1 MKILKYILIVVAIL
15 IVIPLVVALFV
26 KKEYRVERVV
36 VINQPK
42 DVVYDYVKL
51 LKNQNEFSKWANMD
65 PNMDKSFT
73 GTDGNVGFVS
83 AWESKDKH
91 VGKGEQ
97 EIIKITDDRIDY
109 ELRFLE
115 PMESTEYAYLT
126 FQQLSDNETQVLW
139 GFNGK
144 MPYPSNIMFLFM
156 NFEKMI
162 GDDLA
167 TGLSNLKA
175 ILEK

>member
-73 GTDGNVGFVS
+73 GTDGTVGFVS

-115 PMESTEYAYLT
+115 PMESTESAYLT
-126 FQQLSDNETQVLW
+126 FQKLSDNQTQVLW

-144 MPYPSNIMFLFM
+144 MSYPSNIMFLFM